1 MIELLE
7 NPCTPEY
14 RDFKSLV
21 LSDDFPWFYEKNP
34 KDNFSFYSH
43 VLIERPHDDRRY
55 PISTSQFTD
64 LANDVFNDIINYNN
78 LQVDC
83 IYRMN
88 INAVHPWFY
97 NPDTTATHLDHDFPH
112 KNFLLYLTD
121 AGGDTICEGQC
132 HEPIEDDAIIFEG
145 EHCHRFPLRD
155 RRVVLVAT
163 YN

>member
-1 MIELLE
+1 
-7 NPCTPEY
+7 
-14 RDFKSLV
+14 V

-34 KDNFSFYSH
+34 KDDFSFYSH
-43 VLIERPHDDRRY
+43 VLIERPHYDRRY

-64 LANDVFNDIINYNN
+64 LANDVFNDIVNHNN

-83 IYRMN
+83 LYRMN

-97 NPDTTATHLDHDFPH
+97 NPDTTAPHLDHDFPH
-112 KNFLLYLTD
+112 KNFLLYFTD
-121 AGGDTICEGQC
+121 AGGDTICEGQR
-132 HEPIEDDAIIFEG
+132 HEPIEDDVIIFEG